1 MAQQVATTAVDTTPS
16 VTGNQAKPMVKQL
29 VPEQKPIVAPVVEPV
44 KVSEKT
50 KMKMLFIEE
59 WVTGVSMDVRKPANE
74 IIRLYIQGF
83 TTIIRALKE
92 TKADEYKV
100 MLDFICK
107 TITANR
113 TVNIATKH
121 QVGLFSDH
129 KIFEYNNA
137 LRTTPYSIPPSTIS
151 LWESV
156 VYGLI
161 LLAEP
166 STRPATRNQIKFD
179 SAFGGLNDAVA
190 LEQLRVYFGFE

>member
-1 MAQQVATTAVDTTPS
+1 MAQQDVKNVVDTTPNI
-16 VTGNQAKPMVKQL
+16 TGNITKPVVKQL
-29 VPEQKPIVAPVVEPV
+29 VPEQKQVTPPVETV

-50 KMKMLFIEE
+50 KMKMAFIEE
-59 WVTGVSMDVRKPANE
+59 WVNGVSMDIRRPANE
-74 IIRLYIQGF
+74 TIRLYIQGF

-92 TKADEYKV
+92 TKQDEFKV

-107 TITANR
+107 TITSNR
-113 TVNIATKH
+113 NINIATKH

-137 LRTTPYSIPPSTIS
+137 IRTPPYNIPNNTIQ

-156 VYGLI
+156 IYGLI

-166 STRPATRNQIKFD
+166 STRAATRNQIIFD
-179 SAFGGLNDAVA
+179 KAFGGLNDASVS
-190 LEQLRVYFGFE
+190 ERLRVYFGFE